1 MPAIVPYY
9 YMLKINQCLQ
19 EEEEGFSF
27 FIYLFLPVRCSLFA
41 VRWPVAYLFITKEV
55 LINTSW

>member
-27 FIYLFLPVRCSLFA
+27 FIYLFLPVRCS
-41 VRWPVAYLFITKEV
+41 VAGGLFIYYERS
-55 LINTSW
+55 IN

>member
-19 EEEEGFSF
+19 EEEGFSF
-27 FIYLFLPVRCSLFA
+27 FIYLFLPVRCSLFGG
-41 VRWPVAYLFITKEV
+41 RWPIYLLRKKY
-55 LINTSW
+55 

>member
-9 YMLKINQCLQ
+9 YIMLKINQCLQ

-27 FIYLFLPVRCSLFA
+27 FIYLFLPVRCSLFGG
-41 VRWPVAYLFITKEV
+41 RWPIYLLRKKY
-55 LINTSW
+55 